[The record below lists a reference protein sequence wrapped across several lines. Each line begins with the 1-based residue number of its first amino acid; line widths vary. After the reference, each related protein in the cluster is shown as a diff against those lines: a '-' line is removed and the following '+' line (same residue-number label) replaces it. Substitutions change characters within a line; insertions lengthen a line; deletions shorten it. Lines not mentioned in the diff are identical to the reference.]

1 MFVDGR
7 DERDV
12 GDQRDVLNECDEQVV
27 ENKRDVR
34 KGTSWK
40 RCGCKGGGRCEV
52 ALHVETITK

>member
-27 ENKRDVR
+27 EIERDMW
-34 KGTSWK
+34 KGTS
-40 RCGCKGGGRCEV
+40 
-52 ALHVETITK
+52 